1 MKNKKRRQRFFSK
14 TVKDFIKIFS
24 IVFIMVVFSL
34 IILPFLLMLLGKG
47 SGLSGMLPD
56 KTNMN
61 IAVFRIESG
70 QILTLEL
77 EDYVAGVVAGE
88 MPASFEKEA
97 LKAQAVAARTYALS
111 KVKRAASGGNSADH
125 PKAPLCDGTHCQVYR
140 SENELLDLK
149 GGKWMES
156 GWKDILAAVKA
167 TEGQVMYYQKS
178 LVEQPLFHSSSGGK
192 TENSEDVF
200 VSALPYLRSV
210 DSLYE
215 GDAPN
220 QHESVSVSFN
230 TFSNKVKTKHGVSSV
245 SPDTIK
251 ILSRTEGGRV
261 EQIQVGDTV
270 LSGRNIR
277 DLFGLRS
284 ANFTFAFDGNN
295 SIVFTTKG
303 FGHGVGMSQWGA
315 NGMAQAGFKYQE
327 ILSHYYSG
335 ITVGSI

>member
-1 MKNKKRRQRFFSK
+1 MKNKRRRKRLFSK
-14 TVKDFIKIFS
+14 TAKDFAKIFS
-24 IVFIMVVFSL
+24 IVFFMVVFSL
-34 IILPFLLMLLGKG
+34 VVLPLLLIMSGKG
-47 SGLSGMLPD
+47 HGLPSD
-56 KTNMN
+56 KADVNVA
-61 IAVFRIESG
+61 IFRVESG
-70 QILTLEL
+70 QIDTIKL

-111 KVKRAASGGNSADH
+111 KIKRAASAGNAAEH
-125 PKAPLCDGTHCQVYR
+125 PKAPLCDSTHCQVYR
-140 SENELLDLK
+140 SKSELLDQK
-149 GGKWMES
+149 GENWINN
-156 GWKDILAAVKA
+156 GWKDILEAVKA
-167 TEGQVMYYQKS
+167 TDGQVMYYQES

-230 TFSNKVKTKHGVSSV
+230 TFSSKVKAKYKASSV
-245 SPDTIK
+245 SPESIK

-261 EQIQVGDTV
+261 EQIQVGDAI

-284 ANFTFAFDGNN
+284 ADFTFAFDGNN

-327 ILSHYYSG
+327 ILMHYYSG
-335 ITVGSI
+335 ITIGPI